1 MVDCHQPPSFFLAL
15 ARLLL
20 LSLLRAGWMTD
31 RSVHASVDGLGPA
44 FLLPF
49 SELKSRGFFFSCNK
63 VVLGIT
69 HWPFPFFHGLSTKG
83 HFVLF

>member
-49 SELKSRGFFFSCNK
+49 SVMRFFF
-63 VVLGIT
+63 L
-69 HWPFPFFHGLSTKG
+69 
-83 HFVLF
+83 